1 MPENYREQCLAH
13 KYAELPE
20 NNVTRAAKRKKPTPK
35 KSGHKHVYV
44 TRIVFGQGG
53 EPYLVGVCEAC
64 GKATDAKRDA
74 FLDSLGVYPFAC
86 GRLSIP
92 LHPSTGRDLWPLLAE
107 HYGQIED
114 KGFNIHS
121 KFIKI
126 PDSHK

>member
-1 MPENYREQCLAH
+1 MPETYREQCLVH

-20 NNVTRAAKRKKPTPK
+20 VNVTRAAKCKKPTPK

-44 TRIVFGQGG
+44 TRVVLGEGG
-53 EPYLVGVCEAC
+53 DPYLVGVCETC

-74 FLDSLGVYPFAC
+74 FLESLDVTPFAF
-86 GRLSIP
+86 GRLSVP
-92 LHPSTGRDLWPLLAE
+92 LRPSSGPDLWPLLAE

-121 KFIKI
+121 KFIKTA
-126 PDSHK
+126 DSYK